1 MTDAAEAEPP
11 ADKARRATLSRLSRI
26 EGQVRGVAR
35 MVEQERYCVDV
46 LAQLA
51 AIKSA
56 INGVERE
63 VLRTHARTCLAA
75 ARRAGDRDEL
85 RDKVEEL
92 LDLLSRHYKL

>member
-1 MTDAAEAEPP
+1 MTGSAEAEP
-11 ADKARRATLSRLSRI
+11 RAAAANAASLSRLKRI

-35 MVEQERYCVDV
+35 MIEEERYCVDV
-46 LAQLA
+46 LGQLA

-63 VLRTHARTCLAA
+63 VLRTHARTCLAD
-75 ARRAGDRDEL
+75 ARRAGDADDL